1 MLPNKEIKKEKKGS
15 KKISVKIIFFAKS
28 KEITGKKYLNLK
40 LPPNSNINNLINLL
54 KELYPTLNDLN
65 FSIAIN
71 NEYIYNYDVELKDK
85 DIVSIIPPVSGG

>member
-1 MLPNKEIKKEKKGS
+1 MLTNKKIKKEKKRS

-40 LPPNSNINNLINLL
+40 LPQNSKINDLINKL
-54 KELYPTLNDLN
+54 KELYPNLNDLN

-71 NEYIYNYDVELKDK
+71 NEYIYNYDIALRDK